1 MNSNKYSTNNITI
14 EIIKSIL
21 FSIYSGIAI
30 KQIMTTRL
38 KKENNHV
45 NPILN
50 PSSNLLLLHKYID
63 NVDKTIP
70 TSPIRQLNMGYEL
83 TISPTIVL
91 SNNSSN
97 PTTNTIFF
105 IDFSF
110 FYTTSTPLAK
120 TGRSGN
126 WIST

>member
-50 PSSNLLLLHKYID
+50 PSSNLLLPHKYID

-97 PTTNTIFF
+97 PTTNMIFF

-120 TGRSGN
+120 TSRSGN